1 MENITKYLKKID
13 VSLETLLKNRDLI
26 KNAKK
31 QLDTINELEEQ
42 VRKNK
47 NIKIETTE
55 LIDQIISEINKIN
68 TENRN
73 KSKQSG

>member
-31 QLDTINELEEQ
+31 HLDTINELEEQ

-47 NIKIETTE
+47 NIKIEANE

-68 TENRN
+68 TENSN
-73 KSKQSG
+73 KSK

>member
-31 QLDTINELEEQ
+31 QLETINELEEQ

-47 NIKIETTE
+47 NIKIEATE

-73 KSKQSG
+73 KSK

>member
-1 MENITKYLKKID
+1 MEKITKYLKKID

-31 QLDTINELEEQ
+31 HLDTINELEEQ

-47 NIKIETTE
+47 NIKIEANE

-68 TENRN
+68 TENSN
-73 KSKQSG
+73 KSK

>member
-1 MENITKYLKKID
+1 M
-13 VSLETLLKNRDLI
+13 ETLLKNRDLI

-31 QLDTINELEEQ
+31 QLDIINELEEQ

-73 KSKQSG
+73 KSK

>member
-68 TENRN
+68 TENKN
-73 KSKQSG
+73 KSK

>member
-31 QLDTINELEEQ
+31 HLDTINELEEQ

-73 KSKQSG
+73 KSK

>member
-13 VSLETLLKNRDLI
+13 VCLETLLKNRDLI

-73 KSKQSG
+73 KSK

>member
-31 QLDTINELEEQ
+31 QLDIINELEEQ

-73 KSKQSG
+73 KSK